1 MQRGDT
7 EHILDL
13 LKLQRADLEKQQ
25 HKQEE
30 LYGQLG
36 DMLLQLVAL
45 KEEHLLS
52 TQKQTKALTLLKKQ
66 LDLQKKD
73 QQRAQEAMKKQV
85 NSLGERLSMDLT
97 EQATSMPNMSPCVS
111 IPNSVHEK
119 HTGQIIWRV
128 TGITRKVTRIHA
140 GSSDNVA
147 ISEPFYSGP
156 YGYKMAAWVY
166 LNGRA
171 DFQGRGI
178 SVYVCPLCGEYD
190 AILPWP
196 IKPIYTFALI
206 DQNPDPNKKRDHV
219 KVRNIV
225 EISKKGDTA
234 LASKGGI
241 PRPKQGGK
249 SFIIGFDDFIS
260 QTELASSK
268 YILEDTMFLKVTAE
282 IH

>member
-1 MQRGDT
+1 M
-7 EHILDL
+7 ILDL
-13 LKLQRADLEKQQ
+13 VKLQRADLEKQQ
-25 HKQEE
+25 RKQDV
-30 LYGQLG
+30 LYNQLG

-45 KEEHLLS
+45 KEEHLVS

-73 QQRAQEAMKKQV
+73 QQRAQEVIKKQV
-85 NSLGERLSMDLT
+85 NSLGERLSMDVT
-97 EQATSMPNMSPCVS
+97 EQVKDHNPTVSVPN
-111 IPNSVHEK
+111 NVHEK
-119 HTGQIIWRV
+119 HTGQIIWRI

-140 GSSDNVA
+140 GSSDTVT

-171 DFQGRGI
+171 DFQSKGI
-178 SVYVCPLCGEYD
+178 SVYVCPLSGEYD

-196 IKPIYTFALI
+196 IKPIFSFTLI
-206 DQNPDPNKKRDHV
+206 DQNPDPSKKRNHV

-241 PRPKQGGK
+241 PRPKKGSK

-268 YILEDTMFLKVTAE
+268 YIMEDTMFLKVRAE
-282 IH
+282 IN